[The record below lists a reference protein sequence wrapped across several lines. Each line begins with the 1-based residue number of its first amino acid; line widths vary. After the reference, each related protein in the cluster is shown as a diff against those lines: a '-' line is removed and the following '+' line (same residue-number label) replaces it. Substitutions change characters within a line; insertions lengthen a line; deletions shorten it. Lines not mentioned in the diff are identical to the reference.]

1 MTIRKVFSIMT
12 LCLFVTVMT
21 SCQSKEEMVIRKINK
36 LADRVE
42 QKADSFSNAEW
53 KKALSDFEDLQEEAL
68 ECHFDKQQLKQ
79 FAKADARLT
88 AVFVKKGAGK
98 LGDELQEVLDK
109 GKEILNGLLDG
120 LRLGFGDEDE

>member
-1 MTIRKVFSIMT
+1 MT

-79 FAKADARLT
+79 FAKAEARLT

-120 LRLGFGDEDE
+120 FGLGFGGDEE

>member
-1 MTIRKVFSIMT
+1 MT

-21 SCQSKEEMVIRKINK
+21 SCRSKEEMVISKINK

-42 QKADSFSNAEW
+42 QKADSFSNADWE
-53 KKALSDFEDLQEEAL
+53 KALSDFESLQEEAL

-79 FAKADARLT
+79 FAKAEARLT

-109 GKEILNGLLDG
+109 GKEVLNGLLDG
-120 LRLGFGDEDE
+120 LRQGFGGDEE